1 MTSPL
6 SPPLDLD
13 QVAAV
18 LAGLRPGWRE
28 QGLVVRPF
36 LWRDA
41 RGSWPQILH
50 TDRGKVAE
58 PESVGLT
65 LTAADGQE
73 ARLVIWRGGWAD
85 VDLLAGGTVTTRTPG
100 VRDLAGCASLAA
112 WMVGEL
118 TARRPERGDDW
129 VDLRPVTIVWVT
141 DWWDGPVE
149 GMASYQGRDCWFRAI
164 FDAGADEWTS
174 PRRCRLYELT
184 PDERE
189 RLRARHRQWEQHVG
203 GNCCYHPD
211 APDPALRPGWEAF
224 FQHADREHAQTGT
237 KVGEFTA
244 PLMRTR
250 GAEPAPGSRPARAGH
265 EEEP

>member
-1 MTSPL
+1 MRGPPVLPRYPVNAVPGDTIVTSPL

-50 TDRGKVAE
+50 TDRGEVAE

-65 LTAADGQE
+65 LTAADGRE

-85 VDLLAGGTVTTRTPG
+85 VDVLAGGTVITRSPAL
-100 VRDLAGCASLAA
+100 DDPAGCAALARSVA
-112 WMVGEL
+112 GEL
-118 TARRPERGDDW
+118 TAPPLHWGT
-129 VDLRPVTIVWVT
+129 DLRPVTIVWVC

-149 GMASYQGRDCWFRAI
+149 GM
-164 FDAGADEWTS
+164 
-174 PRRCRLYELT
+174 
-184 PDERE
+184 
-189 RLRARHRQWEQHVG
+189 
-203 GNCCYHPD
+203 
-211 APDPALRPGWEAF
+211 
-224 FQHADREHAQTGT
+224 
-237 KVGEFTA
+237 
-244 PLMRTR
+244 
-250 GAEPAPGSRPARAGH
+250 
-265 EEEP
+265 

>member
-65 LTAADGQE
+65 LTAADGRE

-100 VRDLAGCASLAA
+100 VRDLAGCAALAA
-112 WMVGEL
+112 WMIGEL

-129 VDLRPVTIVWVT
+129 VDLRPVTHRVGYRLVGRPGRGHGHLP
-141 DWWDGPVE
+141 GPRLLVP
-149 GMASYQGRDCWFRAI
+149 GHLRHRRRRVDLTAAMLPLR
-164 FDAGADEWTS
+164 TH
-174 PRRCRLYELT
+174 PRRT
-184 PDERE
+184 AAP
-189 RLRARHRQWEQHVG
+189 VG
-203 GNCCYHPD
+203 
-211 APDPALRPGWEAF
+211 
-224 FQHADREHAQTGT
+224 
-237 KVGEFTA
+237 
-244 PLMRTR
+244 
-250 GAEPAPGSRPARAGH
+250 PAPPVGVARRRQLLL
-265 EEEP
+265 PP